1 MASPKKTQDASSS
14 TSQHASHLNS
24 PNSPPTGRAPHSS
37 STKRSRRRTTTTPA
51 FRASYSTASLMSAPL
66 QVYLHSSEP
75 VDRLVKAT
83 FTSHHHNQHFG
94 TQGQSEQDVGR
105 DDGTEA
111 LDRWMKVV
119 TAHPEHTA
127 LHWGLERVVELMT
140 NMYDSLPSTGGD
152 AGYNDRLH
160 RVPSQES
167 MQPACFCYCC
177 PPYSAD
183 SRS

>member
-14 TSQHASHLNS
+14 TSQHTSHSNIPS
-24 PNSPPTGRAPHSS
+24 APPTGRAPHSS
-37 STKRSRRRTTTTPA
+37 PPKQSRRRTTTTPA
-51 FRASYSTASLMSAPL
+51 SRASYSTAPPMSAPL

-75 VDRLVKAT
+75 VDRLVKAK
-83 FTSHHHNQHFG
+83 FTSRHHNQHFG

-111 LDRWMKVV
+111 LDRWMEVV
-119 TAHPEHTA
+119 TAHPEHA
-127 LHWGLERVVELMT
+127 ASHRG
-140 NMYDSLPSTGGD
+140 
-152 AGYNDRLH
+152 LH
-160 RVPSQES
+160 RVASQES
-167 MQPACFCYCC
+167 MQPVCFCYCC